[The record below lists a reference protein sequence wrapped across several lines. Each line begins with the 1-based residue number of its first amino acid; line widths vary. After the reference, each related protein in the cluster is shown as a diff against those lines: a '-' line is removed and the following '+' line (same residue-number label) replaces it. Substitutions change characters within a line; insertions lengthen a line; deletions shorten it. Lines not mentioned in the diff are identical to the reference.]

1 MDSTLRD
8 IILKLKEIQANMLK
22 EVILMPSVEAMLKDM
37 VHSLVSMVMQKVMAV
52 AVPDLIVK
60 PMFLLMKAHMQ

>member
-1 MDSTLRD
+1 
-8 IILKLKEIQANMLK
+8 
-22 EVILMPSVEAMLKDM
+22 MPSVEAMLKDM